1 MHMTD
6 EDALVEELARAICA
20 ASGDTW
26 REGPLRGPG
35 MGNRD
40 SDSLNNHWRH
50 KARAILPIVNAR
62 LDAVTKERDE
72 LLFAAHNTCE
82 APEAAAMRYIET
94 LRSNY
99 GSVTILPDNDDAD
112 YKSEQTAIDCCG
124 EWTNWQDQR
133 FYGES
138 VLQCLAKAAGVLER
152 AQALGGNHEG

>member
-1 MHMTD
+1 MTD

-50 KARAILPIVNAR
+50 KARTILPIVNAR
-62 LDAVTKERDE
+62 LDAITKER
-72 LLFAAHNTCE
+72 E
-82 APEAAAMRYIET
+82 ALEAEKASLE
-94 LRSNY
+94 
-99 GSVTILPDNDDAD
+99 
-112 YKSEQTAIDCCG
+112 
-124 EWTNWQDQR
+124 
-133 FYGES
+133 
-138 VLQCLAKAAGVLER
+138 AKLWLI